1 MLKQACKSFL
11 SKKSFQQGE
20 INTLCS
26 RLGLLKFYTTT
37 TKPHVSERDKDLN
50 DVYKHLSPAELL
62 RQEAQKVEVEC
73 FLRPRC
79 LWLEEEDAKII
90 KMVNDLGK
98 RWTFISKHFV
108 DRPPSTLMNRY
119 SLLTDGKGRGPWT
132 DEEVKQ
138 LKALGNHRSPDEI
151 DNWQE
156 IQAKLPVYRPLF
168 LIKQKYTYSLNPV
181 IKFGHWSQ
189 EESDKLERL
198 ITKYGENEIS
208 MVAQLMGTR
217 TKRQCL
223 ERWRW
228 QMASVKKGR
237 FSPEE
242 DRKIIQA
249 VQKYGENFAV
259 VAKVI
264 DSDRTARHISQH
276 YRNILAPDID
286 RSPWTPEEQLRLYQ
300 VCLKNNKN
308 MITTKKE
315 LGSRRAIRDLW
326 NHFNAQKKYE
336 EALPLTNTDHSERA
350 QELQKEDEKIT

>member
-11 SKKSFQQGE
+11 SKKTFQQGD
-20 INTLCS
+20 INTLCN

-37 TKPHVSERDKDLN
+37 TSECKTDQNLHDL
-50 DVYKHLSPAELL
+50 YKHLSPAELL
-62 RQEAQKVEVEC
+62 RQEAQKIEIESG
-73 FLRPRC
+73 LRPRC
-79 LWLEEEDAKII
+79 LWLEEEDAKIL
-90 KMVNDLGK
+90 KMVNEIGK

-132 DEEVKQ
+132 QEEVKV
-138 LKALGNHRSPDEI
+138 LKELGNGRSPDEI
-151 DNWQE
+151 DNWEE
-156 IQAKLPVYRPLF
+156 IQAKLPVRRPLF
-168 LIKQKYTYSLNPV
+168 LIRQKYMYSLNPV
-181 IKFGHWSQ
+181 IKFGIWSQ
-189 EESDKLERL
+189 EESDKLEYL
-198 ITKYGENEIS
+198 VTKHGEKEIS
-208 MVAQLMGTR
+208 LVATLMGTR

-242 DRKIIQA
+242 DTKIIQA

-276 YRNILAPDID
+276 YRSMLAPDID
-286 RSPWTPEEQLRLYQ
+286 RSPWTPEEQWELYR
-300 VCLKNNKN
+300 VCLKNNKD
-308 MITTKKE
+308 MIATKKE

-326 NHFNAQKKYE
+326 NHFNAERKQAESVTSLNKTVQESEKYDNKV
-336 EALPLTNTDHSERA
+336 TV
-350 QELQKEDEKIT
+350 